1 MARRPLQPLI
11 RGRGRFPCAAAEK
24 VAVQLVSGID
34 DALLIR
40 RRELVRAQG
49 RRRLTVLLAVLG
61 TLVALAGYKLIAM
74 SSAFAVDSVRVTGAP
89 PALERKIHAAVE
101 QEARGRNL
109 LSVDRGAIAGSLSDM
124 PYVRSVSVDRAFPHT
139 LAVTV
144 RVEHPSMVV
153 TVGKSDYLVSPD
165 GRVLEMRSK
174 APAGLPAVSP
184 ARRHHAA
191 RGQHHRRRQRPRGAV
206 GAVHTPAGFRGR
218 VGRITKLTAD
228 SGTVSALVGTH
239 ITLRLGTPDD
249 LALKLAVVQRVM
261 RRITGAAAARPVL
274 HRRVRAGPPRL
285 RHAIDLTLK
294 FSVRFHSIRFGLTP
308 RVARGTLAIVPP
320 VGRVDFGSPG
330 GLNVFLGALSG

>member
-1 MARRPLQPLI
+1 M
-11 RGRGRFPCAAAEK
+11 
-24 VAVQLVSGID
+24 
-34 DALLIR
+34 
-40 RRELVRAQG
+40 
-49 RRRLTVLLAVLG
+49 LLAVLG

-89 PALERKIHAAVE
+89 PALERQIHAAVE
-101 QEARGRNL
+101 QQAHGCNL

-174 APAGLPAVSP
+174 APAGLPAVSLP
-184 ARRHHAA
+184 AGTTLLVGSTTGDANVRAA
-191 RGQHHRRRQRPRGAV
+191 LSV
-206 GAVHTPAGFRGR
+206 LSHTPAGFRGR

-249 LALKLAVVQRVM
+249 LALKL
-261 RRITGAAAARPVL
+261 PW
-274 HRRVRAGPPRL
+274 
-285 RHAIDLTLK
+285 
-294 FSVRFHSIRFGLTP
+294 
-308 RVARGTLAIVPP
+308 
-320 VGRVDFGSPG
+320 
-330 GLNVFLGALSG
+330 

>member
-1 MARRPLQPLI
+1 M
-11 RGRGRFPCAAAEK
+11 
-24 VAVQLVSGID
+24 AVQLVSGID

-49 RRRLTVLLAVLG
+49 RRRLTVLLVVLG

-89 PALERKIHAAVE
+89 PARERQIHAAVE
-101 QEARGRNL
+101 QQAQGRNL
-109 LSVDRGAIAGSLSDM
+109 LSVDRGAIAGSLSNM

-153 TVGKSDYLVSPD
+153 TVGKSYYLVAPD

-174 APAGLPAVSP
+174 APAGLPAVSLP
-184 ARRHHAA
+184 AGTTLLVGSTTGDANVRAA
-191 RGQHHRRRQRPRGAV
+191 LSV
-206 GAVHTPAGFRGR
+206 LSHTPAGFRGR

-261 RRITGAAAARPVL
+261 RRITGQQRHDLSYIDVSAPGRPAYGM
-274 HRRVRAGPPRL
+274 RS
-285 RHAIDLTLK
+285 TLP
-294 FSVRFHSIRFGLTP
+294 S
-308 RVARGTLAIVPP
+308 GTA
-320 VGRVDFGSPG
+320 
-330 GLNVFLGALSG
+330 